1 MIFAL
6 LVGVSL
12 LVFKMNMLLL
22 LLLFPLLIF
31 VFVLKSCTEEDW
43 SEVSW
48 VWQCSVSG
56 SRHQSLAVD
65 RHCLSFTIFLFLQQ
79 LLLQPMVMAHKQCL
93 SSSSHELRWRW
104 RWCSKVWDSTGRHRV
119 EWAKNER
126 EREKRRKRVTPSC
139 RSLPSYS
146 LLLLCFVVLGCVC
159 LPFSTIADTH
169 QLTSVCLSV
178 SGSFLI
184 RRHKICLLMLLQQL
198 LLLMQCSGIQWWR
211 RLRCNFT
218 TMLQSSHVL
227 LMFWGDQQ
235 CNDVPNLSVLVTRCH
250 YHCTLHLGRWRHFAG
265 VSLLFCLASLLEFF
279 HIDPVMSLCQMNEGV
294 RNKCTEFLPK
304 CVYLNQQTFFPYL
317 FYSNSCS
324 IISSQ
329 KTPA

>member
-1 MIFAL
+1 MHFVWQWCSHLQIFS
-6 LVGVSL
+6 VSFSL
-12 LVFKMNMLLL
+12 LLS
-22 LLLFPLLIF
+22 LFWDDLCFASWRQSTCLQDEHASVAAAVPLADLCLCAEKLHWRG
-31 VFVLKSCTEEDW
+31 LKW
-43 SEVSW
+43 SELSMAVFSQWQQAPVFGSRQALPFFHYLSFSSAATSAANGDGQQAMPQQQQPRASMTLTMMLQSVRQYWATPSW
-48 VWQCSVSG
+48 V
-56 SRHQSLAVD
+56 
-65 RHCLSFTIFLFLQQ
+65 
-79 LLLQPMVMAHKQCL
+79 
-93 SSSSHELRWRW
+93 
-104 RWCSKVWDSTGRHRV
+104 SKKW
-119 EWAKNER
+119 ER

-139 RSLPSYS
+139 RSLPSCS
-146 LLLLCFVVLGCVC
+146 LLLLCFVVLSCVC

-279 HIDPVMSLCQMNEGV
+279 HIDPVMSLVPDEWG
-294 RNKCTEFLPK
+294 RKK
-304 CVYLNQQTFFPYL
+304 
-317 FYSNSCS
+317 
-324 IISSQ
+324 
-329 KTPA
+329 